1 MALIAVGTLLSAGYF
16 LLDDPSDQPWT
27 PDEEKTLESLWIGN
41 LSQPPIDSSNAVA
54 TNINAAKLG
63 HKLFFD
69 PRLSVNGLVSCAICH
84 QPSRH
89 FSDGM
94 AKGFAIGEAERN
106 TPSIVGTAYSPWFY
120 WDGRKDSLWAQ
131 ALAPL

>member
-1 MALIAVGTLLSAGYF
+1 MALIAVGILLSAGYF

-63 HKLFFD
+63 LGVMKLA
-69 PRLSVNGLVSCAICH
+69 G
-84 QPSRH
+84 
-89 FSDGM
+89 
-94 AKGFAIGEAERN
+94 
-106 TPSIVGTAYSPWFY
+106 
-120 WDGRKDSLWAQ
+120 
-131 ALAPL
+131 